1 MGMHH
6 VIIEEMPTEKAFPRD
21 STNVVVVVVIIIISP
36 ISLSAE

>member
-6 VIIEEMPTEKAFPRD
+6 VIIEEMPTETEPPRD
-21 STNVVVVVVIIIISP
+21 STVVIVIIIIISA